1 MHNGQQEEDSAS
13 PQTAPATSAAPAWLT
28 GGAGNSRQGEDAMA
42 EGMAAM
48 RLYDDT
54 DSTFDREGERHR
66 ATPSSTAAASAED
79 TPSAADR
86 AEGEGP
92 RLHAYQL
99 VSSEP
104 RLLLLRAEPD
114 LSNRLRFL
122 LDMLP
127 GLRQGYWNGRLRRAA
142 PLLAYDSVKLQGR
155 LEGLVEMFPDH
166 VDLQVWCREGG
177 GGRYVTLCWLRMGE
191 RSPWCVWGVFVGKFV
206 HVVYR

>member
-1 MHNGQQEEDSAS
+1 MRLFDDVDDNWDRQREDHG
-13 PQTAPATSAAPAWLT
+13 AAP
-28 GGAGNSRQGEDAMA
+28 
-42 EGMAAM
+42 
-48 RLYDDT
+48 
-54 DSTFDREGERHR
+54 
-66 ATPSSTAAASAED
+66 PSTAAVA
-79 TPSAADR
+79 TDR

-142 PLLAYDSVKLQGR
+142 PLLAIDTVKLQGR

-166 VDLQVWCREGG
+166 VDLQVWSS
-177 GGRYVTLCWLRMGE
+177 LE
-191 RSPWCVWGVFVGKFV
+191 RQRTGV
-206 HVVYR
+206 